1 MILDILTER
10 KTAPL
15 PLPSSWTKWPKSAL
29 YIGEGEVHTYK
40 YQVWQRGC
48 GNDENVN
55 GVQSLS
61 SCLIKSIR
69 WCRPPARPR
78 DIPILPPTGSVQCT
92 RWSPVTY
99 ITSDPPSA
107 LPRLGHPDEVKSRGI
122 LILLPHLH
130 KGGLPWQFYIT
141 SSCAPVLTFGVTKYV
156 FLSDSSD
163 KLILLDQVKDFSD
176 KEIRYGWTRLY
187 GLLVLQPVQLHR
199 KGFQARSLSLSSENR
214 SWKKVSLL
222 SCQGSRGSTRWS
234 QQRRKWWRR
243 RKKPQTFPTHRF
255 SKWFRSLNSSVPCI
269 LITSTLYFT
278 LKASWQNWSNDAT
291 LTQSGNFKS
300 GRVGGCS
307 HEMHSTNEK

>member
-69 WCRPPARPR
+69 WCRPPVPR

-130 KGGLPWQFYIT
+130 KGGLPWQSYIT
-141 SSCAPVLTFGVTKYV
+141 SIQLCTSAVTFWYYVLA
-156 FLSDSSD
+156 L
-163 KLILLDQVKDFSD
+163 
-176 KEIRYGWTRLY
+176 
-187 GLLVLQPVQLHR
+187 
-199 KGFQARSLSLSSENR
+199 
-214 SWKKVSLL
+214 
-222 SCQGSRGSTRWS
+222 C
-234 QQRRKWWRR
+234 
-243 RKKPQTFPTHRF
+243 
-255 SKWFRSLNSSVPCI
+255 
-269 LITSTLYFT
+269 TLYSVQCT
-278 LKASWQNWSNDAT
+278 
-291 LTQSGNFKS
+291 
-300 GRVGGCS
+300 
-307 HEMHSTNEK
+307 